1 MEQPFLISENSKEEV
16 VSVEYRIL
24 DVGKDPNI
32 HWHDLLELEII
43 LEGSGTHQYNGK
55 TLPLKRGDVTLMTC
69 YDFHTIA
76 PTTQMK
82 LLHITFPES
91 SILEE
96 IALTVSNMAGQLTCR
111 FSEEETQY
119 HEMRALLLEKE
130 IKQKPS
136 FSEILVQGILCEA
149 VSAVLRKC
157 LPENNEQLLTP
168 QVQRASAYIH
178 KHFRENILLSDVAAY
193 LGMSAHYCG
202 NLFQRAFGTSFNNYL
217 LQVRLKYAC
226 QMLSATNM
234 SVAVI
239 AQTVGFSTTEYFF
252 ISFKKVFGISP
263 SAYRTK
269 SSKA

>member
-1 MEQPFLISENSKEEV
+1 MEHPFLISGNPKEDI

-24 DVGKDPNI
+24 DVGKDTNI
-32 HWHDLLELEII
+32 HWHDHLELEII

-55 TLPLKRGDVTLMTC
+55 TLPLKRGDVTLMTY
-69 YDFHTIA
+69 YDFHTFI
-76 PTTQMK
+76 PNTQMK
-82 LLHITFPES
+82 VLHITFPGS
-91 SILEE
+91 ALLEE
-96 IALTVSNMAGQLTCR
+96 ITLAVSNMAGQLTCHL
-111 FSEEETQY
+111 SEEETQY
-119 HEMRALLLEKE
+119 FEKRALLLANE

-149 VSAVLRKC
+149 VSVVLRKC
-157 LPENNEQLLTP
+157 LPENDERLLTP

-202 NLFQRAFGTSFNNYL
+202 NLFHRAFGASFNNYL

-234 SVAVI
+234 SVAAI
-239 AQTVGFSTTEYFF
+239 AQAAGFNTTEYFF

-263 SAYRTK
+263 SAYRRK
-269 SSKA
+269 P